1 MNKEEILE
9 LIKSSLEKLYER
21 DRYLIYHSDDNHN
34 SERAVVF
41 RFGVYFDQEVKN
53 RDSNSLRYNVDV
65 EYNRNIDDIKGIRNE
80 NKNKNK
86 KIIPDLIWHQRGDN
100 ENNMLIIEFKTWWN
114 NNQDQDIDKIKK
126 FCDPNGEYKYKYGA
140 TILLGKRLD
149 EIEIKL
155 FASDNNNREEDF
167 TWQDLQ
173 NYPTNNQ

>member
-65 EYNRNIDDIKGIRNE
+65 K
-80 NKNKNK
+80 NKNKN
-86 KIIPDLIWHQRGDN
+86 IIPDLIWHQRGDN